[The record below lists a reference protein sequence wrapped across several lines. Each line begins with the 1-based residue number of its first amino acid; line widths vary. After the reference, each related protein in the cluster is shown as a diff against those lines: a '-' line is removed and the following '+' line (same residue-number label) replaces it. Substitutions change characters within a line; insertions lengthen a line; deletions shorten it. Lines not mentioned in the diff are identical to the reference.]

1 MKRKLFLTYL
11 VIIGITVAILGLTSL
26 VRTYRSSEQQT
37 EERYTNEAKLLAEM
51 YTTTSYSDKD
61 FVTSYGSEYG
71 VRLTLIDM
79 SGNVTADSAV
89 TEELD
94 NHSSREEV
102 QEAMNGSVGTIQRY
116 SNTMK
121 MQYFYVAIPTSSGN
135 TAMVMRLSLPLSNLE
150 KLGNSMIRSI
160 LATIITAV
168 AAALA
173 IAYFLSH
180 QLTEPIEDVTSMA
193 EEIANGNY
201 GGKIYTHQ
209 KDQIGRL
216 AESFTKMSLTL
227 KKSIDDLKD
236 RNEELETMLKSMTGG
251 VVAID
256 SMNHILFLNDA
267 FRENMNIDR
276 DKVLEEKDFYV
287 EIRSVPVYDVI
298 DEVRSGGVTAMKEAK
313 VYPSQSRFMRITGTP
328 LNIHEDGREHA
339 MTGVLLVIDDI
350 TEIKKLENMRS
361 EFVANVTHE
370 LKTPLTSI
378 RGFVETLKGGAIKD
392 EKVARRF
399 LDIIDIESERLYNLI
414 QDILLL
420 SEIENRQ
427 DVKRELCD
435 VNKIMTEAVELLRP
449 KMNRKTEMIFEPEPY
464 IKPYPGSEAR
474 LKELVINLIDN
485 AVKYT
490 EEGTIMVEAR
500 GTGKNLILKVSDTGI
515 GMPKESLD
523 RIFERFYRVDKGRSR
538 KQGGTGLGLSIVKH
552 IVEMYGG
559 NIEVTSEV
567 GKGSSFKIK
576 LPYPNA

>member
-435 VNKIMTEAVELLRP
+435 VNKIMTEAVELLRQ